1 MHALWMVLAALLFA
15 SMGVCVKL
23 GSAYFHPAEMIFW
36 RGIIGMVLLWVL
48 ARSQGAT
55 LATAHPAS
63 TPGAAWWAWS
73 RWAPGFMPSPNCH
86 WPRP

>member
-36 RGIIGMVLLWVL
+36 RASSA
-48 ARSQGAT
+48 AR
-55 LATAHPAS
+55 L
-63 TPGAAWWAWS
+63 
-73 RWAPGFMPSPNCH
+73 RMRKN
-86 WPRP
+86 